1 MSLHPSHM
9 FQAVEISVC
18 KSLFIYFWC
27 LSVCL
32 CISQKFQAAK
42 VSICN
47 DVFALVKGFKQRNSV
62 LVTISLHESKVSS
75 SEMVKVSVY
84 NDFFRIS
91 QKFQAAKVSVS
102 KDVKWHS

>member
-1 MSLHPSHM
+1 MKVSICKDVFASESNVPSSESQCLSVCLCISQK
-9 FQAVEISVC
+9 FQAAEISVC

-47 DVFALVKGFKQRNSV
+47 DVFALVKGFKQRKSV
-62 LVTISLHESKVSS
+62 FVTMSLH
-75 SEMVKVSVY
+75 
-84 NDFFRIS
+84 
-91 QKFQAAKVSVS
+91 
-102 KDVKWHS
+102 